1 MYYANVNVTLM
12 EERVFQSKTGITI
25 NANNASVKI
34 SYMWKRLYV
43 KSWYMSCKNGK
54 YLASITGDLVIADDE
69 IIEKTKAVQQISIK
83 RK

>member
-1 MYYANVNVTLM
+1 
-12 EERVFQSKTGITI
+12 
-25 NANNASVKI
+25 
-34 SYMWKRLYV
+34 
-43 KSWYMSCKNGK
+43 MSCKNGK